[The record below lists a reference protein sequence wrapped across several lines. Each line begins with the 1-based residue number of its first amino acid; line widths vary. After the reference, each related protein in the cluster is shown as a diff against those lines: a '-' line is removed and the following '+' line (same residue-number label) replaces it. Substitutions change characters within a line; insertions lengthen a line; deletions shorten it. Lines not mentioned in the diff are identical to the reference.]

1 MLGLVKSGPLEENR
15 QTKRGE
21 ERHEEEEDVKEEEEE
36 KEEEDEKMEGDSR
49 EEEADRKEEGEPAR
63 RRKKK
68 DVLFKRNNWELTTLR
83 GNHEI
88 TWAPGSGTTPCAH
101 PSPPPY
107 SHHTVTTQSPHSH
120 HTVTTQSPHEKP
132 WGY

>member
-1 MLGLVKSGPLEENR
+1 
-15 QTKRGE
+15 
-21 ERHEEEEDVKEEEEE
+21 
-36 KEEEDEKMEGDSR
+36 MEGDSR

-68 DVLFKRNNWELTTLR
+68 DVFFKKNNWELTTLR
-83 GNHEI
+83 RNHEI
-88 TWAPGSGTTPCAH
+88 TWAPGSGTTPRAH

-120 HTVTTQSPHEKP
+120 HTVTT
-132 WGY
+132 